1 MANRSY
7 LYSCDYVP
15 GESEQEKVLT
25 GISEWNY
32 DIPLVFK
39 LLASG
44 SPKLCKSSIWEM
56 DEKIAIVSS
65 YEEGMGNLTSFL
77 DKIDS
82 DMTKSLADEAK
93 TFLRNENNRS
103 RYFVLECGEIFDMNG
118 EDIFSQNEMLLKE
131 IKNIDQAVEQVID
144 TLVPKQKSFFQRV
157 FSRTDKAS
165 EINPSEVVS
174 SLGLGNWSN
183 ILYYS
188 FNKST

>member
-15 GESEQEKVLT
+15 EGIEQKKALT

-44 SPKLCKSSIWEM
+44 SPKLCKSSIWDM

-65 YEEGMGNLTSFL
+65 YEEGVANLVSFL

-82 DMTKSLADEAK
+82 DMTKSLAEEAK
-93 TFLRNENNRS
+93 AFLRNEKNS
-103 RYFVLECGEIFDMNG
+103 SKYFVLECGEIFDMSG
-118 EDIFSQNEMLLKE
+118 EDIFSQNEALLKDL
-131 IKNIDQAVEQVID
+131 KNIDQVVAQVID
-144 TLVPKQKSFFQRV
+144 ALAPKQKSFFQRI

-165 EINPSEVVS
+165 EINPTEVVS

>member
-15 GESEQEKVLT
+15 GGTEQQKALI

-44 SPKLCKSSIWEM
+44 SPQLCKSSIWDM

-65 YEEGMGNLTSFL
+65 YEEGVGNLISFL

-93 TFLRNENNRS
+93 AFLRNEKNRS
-103 RYFVLECGEIFDMNG
+103 RYFILECGEIFDMSE
-118 EDIFSQNEMLLKE
+118 EDIFSQNEALLKDL
-131 IKNIDQAVEQVID
+131 KNIDQTAAQVID
-144 TLVPKQKSFFQRV
+144 ALAPKQKSFLQRM

-165 EINPSEVVS
+165 EINPSEVIN

-183 ILYYS
+183 ILYYR
-188 FNKST
+188 F

>member
-15 GESEQEKVLT
+15 GESGQVKILT

-44 SPKLCKSSIWEM
+44 SPQLCKSSIWEM
-56 DEKIAIVSS
+56 DEKVAIVSS
-65 YEEGMGNLTSFL
+65 YEEGLGKLISFL

-82 DMTKSLADEAK
+82 DLTKNLADEAK
-93 TFLRNENNRS
+93 AFLRNEKNKS
-103 RYFVLECGEIFDMNG
+103 RYFVLECGEIFDMSG
-118 EDIFSQNEMLLKE
+118 EDIFSQNEALLKALRNLE
-131 IKNIDQAVEQVID
+131 QATAQVID
-144 TLVPKQKSFFQRV
+144 ALAPKQKSFLQRV
-157 FSRTDKAS
+157 FSKTDKAS
-165 EINPSEVVS
+165 EFNQNEVVS